1 MRATIL
7 TCALLL
13 GCAGNEDD
21 TIKGDTATAASTET
35 TETTATWEEVGDGD
49 DDGGTTTDKTT
60 STKPSTY
67 PACGDEVVAGE
78 ACEGDWYT
86 TTCIDDDGLYWWCE
100 GGVWTSE
107 KD

>member
-13 GCAGNEDD
+13 GCAGGEDD
-21 TIKGDTATAASTET
+21 TIKGDTATTAS

-49 DDGGTTTDKTT
+49 GGTTTDKTTTDKTT

-86 TTCIDDDGLYWWCE
+86 TTCIDDDGVYWWCE
-100 GGVWTSE
+100 AGVWTSE